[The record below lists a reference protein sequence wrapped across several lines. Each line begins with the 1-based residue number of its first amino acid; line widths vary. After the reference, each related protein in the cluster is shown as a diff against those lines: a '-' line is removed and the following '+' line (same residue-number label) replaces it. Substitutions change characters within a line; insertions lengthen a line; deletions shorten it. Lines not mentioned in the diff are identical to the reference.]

1 MIVDATDL
9 GMIAGLKR
17 SVGEIRRG
25 NKSVKICTLNLT
37 LYRRTETD
45 THTEKSTDGGTT
57 RSRKHTHTHTHTHTH
72 ITTTYDNNNGDLELL
87 QECFL
92 ARKQV
97 HKIHHRLN
105 IAFACHLHAN

>member
-17 SVGEIRRG
+17 SVVEIRRG

-45 THTEKSTDGGTT
+45 THTEKSTDGETT
-57 RSRKHTHTHTHTHTH
+57 RSRKRFS
-72 ITTTYDNNNGDLELL
+72 DKK
-87 QECFL
+87 
-92 ARKQV
+92 KQQHQRGPGAPSGV
-97 HKIHHRLN
+97 LSC
-105 IAFACHLHAN
+105 A